1 MKNEEMIAALE
12 DTGDFKV
19 LRRLQLPPHAAEI
32 PDNARRAIFIDV
44 ETTGLDP
51 ERDEIIELAM
61 VPFYYS
67 DQDEIVS
74 IGDAFSALRQPKV
87 PISEEV
93 TKITGITDEMVAD
106 RSIDPSDV
114 AKFAG
119 RSLII
124 AHNAAFDRPFLE
136 RFCPAMAQNP
146 WACSMSE
153 INWHEEGFESTNLAF
168 LALSSGFYYDRHR
181 AENDCRAAIEL
192 LSRKLPSSGKGAL
205 SSLLASARGNSFRC
219 WAEDAP
225 FETKDLLKA
234 HGYRWNGEAN
244 GQPRA
249 WWKDVAE
256 ADIER
261 EKAFLRT
268 DVYRSGKEVRT
279 AKLAAHN
286 RYSRRIA
293 PND

>member
-1 MKNEEMIAALE
+1 MIAALE
-12 DTGDFKV
+12 TTGDFKV
-19 LRRLQLPPHAAEI
+19 LRRLQRPPPVTEI
-32 PDNARRAIFIDV
+32 PENARRAIFIDV

-51 ERDEIIELAM
+51 ECDEIIELAM
-61 VPFYYS
+61 VPFYYT
-67 DQDEIVS
+67 DQDELIS
-74 IGDAFSALRQPKV
+74 IGEAFAALRQPEA
-87 PISEEV
+87 PISEGV
-93 TKITGITDEMVAD
+93 TKITGITDEMVAG

-136 RFCPAMAQNP
+136 RFCPAMQQNP

-153 INWHEEGFESTNLAF
+153 ISWQDEGFESSKLAF
-168 LALSSGFYYDRHR
+168 LALSSGFFYDRHR

-192 LSRKLPSSGKGAL
+192 LSLKLPISGKGAL
-205 SSLLASARGNSFRC
+205 SQLLSSARGTSFRC

-225 FETKDLLKA
+225 FETKDLLKER
-234 HGYRWNGEAN
+234 GYRWNGDAN

-249 WWKDVAE
+249 WWKDVGEAE
-256 ADIER
+256 LER
-261 EKAFLRT
+261 EKAFLRS
-268 DVYRSGKEVRT
+268 DVYRSGKAIRT

-286 RYSRRIA
+286 RYSRRIT
-293 PND
+293 PTG

>member
-1 MKNEEMIAALE
+1 MIAALE
-12 DTGDFKV
+12 ATGDFKV
-19 LRRLQLPPHAAEI
+19 LRRLRLPPQAAKI
-32 PDNARRAIFIDV
+32 PGNARRAIFIDV

-51 ERDEIIELAM
+51 ECDEIIELAM

-67 DQDEIVS
+67 DQDEVIS
-74 IGDAFSALRQPKV
+74 IGDAFSALRQPEA

-93 TKITGITDEMVAD
+93 TKITGITDAMVANK
-106 RSIDPSDV
+106 SIDQSDV

-153 INWHEEGFESTNLAF
+153 VDWRDEGFESTKLAF
-168 LALSSGFYYDRHR
+168 LALSSGFFYDGHR

-205 SSLLASARGNSFRC
+205 SQLLASARGNSFRF

-234 HGYRWNGEAN
+234 RGFRWNGEAN

-249 WWKDVAE
+249 WWKDVFE
-256 ADIER
+256 ADVER
-261 EKAFLRT
+261 EKAFLQSE
-268 DVYRSGKEVRT
+268 VYRFGKTVRT
-279 AKLAAHN
+279 AKLTAHE
-286 RYSRRIA
+286 RYSRRII